1 MLKAEGRIMNSI
13 RENLCE
19 SVALLKF
26 PQVRPNQSP
35 SHRVAVSRSDV
46 GEGLENAKCGRSI
59 AKFMKISN
67 LQIKS
72 VSIRVHPW
80 LKPFPLVREAKM
92 IGGFCFPFGFGNR
105 KQMGADEN
113 FC

>member
-1 MLKAEGRIMNSI
+1 
-13 RENLCE
+13 
-19 SVALLKF
+19 
-26 PQVRPNQSP
+26 
-35 SHRVAVSRSDV
+35 
-46 GEGLENAKCGRSI
+46 
-59 AKFMKISN
+59 MKISN